1 MAIPQNIKDEMKAR
15 RRDFH
20 KYPESGWAEFRTTA
34 IAAEILEKIG
44 WKVRFAKDFIDPDEV
59 MGYNVVPQKER
70 TRAISQGAD
79 KKTLAK
85 IGAYTGLAATLLS
98 LIHISRRRGRSAAKG
113 AS

>member
-1 MAIPQNIKDEMKAR
+1 MAIPQNIKDEMRAR

-59 MGYNVVPQKER
+59 TVITSFPKGADAR
-70 TRAISQGAD
+70 HFAGAD

-85 IGAYTGLAATLLS
+85 IGAPD
-98 LIHISRRRGRSAAKG
+98 SRPRSTPAERAPSQSSG
-113 AS
+113 ST